1 MDFDITIL
9 NQYIPPE
16 LLICIWEFFPIEIKM
31 WTNKKYY
38 LQYHHTLVIP
48 RYEGF
53 IRMIIRNNYSFL
65 YKIHMKEQYS
75 KWLGMKRFFYDGIL
89 FRNYLDFQVEY
100 ARRNKAK
107 QIENI
112 IIENRDECYNKKQ
125 NKTNRF
131 KYCKWTN

>member
-1 MDFDITIL
+1 
-9 NQYIPPE
+9 
-16 LLICIWEFFPIEIKM
+16 
-31 WTNKKYY
+31 
-38 LQYHHTLVIP
+38 
-48 RYEGF
+48 
-53 IRMIIRNNYSFL
+53 
-65 YKIHMKEQYS
+65 
-75 KWLGMKRFFYDGIL
+75 MKRFFYDGIL